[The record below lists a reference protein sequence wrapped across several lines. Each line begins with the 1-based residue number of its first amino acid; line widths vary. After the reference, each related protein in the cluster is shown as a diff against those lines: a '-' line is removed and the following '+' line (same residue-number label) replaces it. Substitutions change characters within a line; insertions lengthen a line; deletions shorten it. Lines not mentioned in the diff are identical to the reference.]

1 MSKDYLP
8 DFRLVKLVCQP
19 SPLNMGW
26 SRIAEQIKK
35 GSRLWEPDFTGGA
48 SLIRTGDLRIMIPN
62 VQLWIRIDVSI

>member
-1 MSKDYLP
+1 MSRDYLP

-48 SLIRTGDLRIMIPN
+48 SLIRTGDLRIMIPS
-62 VQLWIRIDVSI
+62 L

>member
-35 GSRLWEPDFTGGA
+35 GSRLWEPDFYWWRIPESNRGPADYDSVALTG
-48 SLIRTGDLRIMIPN
+48 
-62 VQLWIRIDVSI
+62 